1 MSHCMKILV
10 VDDSTTIRKRVRNE
24 LEAQGHEV
32 SEAANGEDAIDLL
45 KEVSPDLISLDVDMP
60 GIDGYETCLR
70 IRAGREPFMSVHPE
84 AREVPILFL
93 TANDTEDARFQ
104 GYQAGADGFVIK
116 PFMPGELTAEIDRA
130 TKALDDV
137 RGHTVL
143 VVDDSRTMR
152 NALAN
157 CLMRKGLKVIAAEDG
172 KQALDKIKES
182 AQDIDLV
189 LTDYMMPEMNGDD
202 LCRAI
207 RRDLGLKELPVVFL
221 SSFSEKDF
229 MVKMFKAGAS
239 DFVIKPFSSEELQAR
254 VIVHLRS
261 KILRDQMM
269 SKVTEMKRLHK
280 EKDSLLSIC
289 SHDLRAPIAAVDGFS
304 ELLMMEDDLPGESLE
319 YVEHIK
325 ESCTFMLS
333 VISDILDH
341 GRLNSDDVDI
351 KLEPARLDKIVGS
364 SVATVRHMADVKGV
378 RLSIDDKVQESD
390 RLCIQA
396 DTTALMRVFNNLL
409 SNSIKFSNSEDT
421 ITVRLSDGAEG
432 KVVAAVV
439 DEGIG
444 IPADK
449 VDKMFDPMYNTSRA
463 GTNGEK
469 SFGFGMSIVKQIT
482 ERHEGQI
489 SVESVEGEGT
499 TVSVSLPV
507 SNN

>member
-1 MSHCMKILV
+1 MRILV

-24 LEAQGHEV
+24 LEALGHEV
-32 SEAANGEDAIDLL
+32 FEASDGEAAIDSL
-45 KEVSPDLISLDVDMP
+45 KDVSPDLITLDVDMP

-70 IRAGREPFMSVHPE
+70 IRAGRESFMSVHPA

-104 GYQAGADGFVIK
+104 GYQAGADGFVNK
-116 PFMPGELTAEIDRA
+116 PFMPGELPAEIDRA

-143 VVDDSRTMR
+143 IVDDSRTMR

-157 CLMRKGLKVIAAEDG
+157 CLMRKGLKVIVAENG
-172 KQALDKIKES
+172 KHGLEKIKENIQS
-182 AQDIDLV
+182 IDLV

-207 RRDLGLKELPVVFL
+207 RRDLGLRDLPVIFL

-239 DFVIKPFSSEELQAR
+239 DFVTKPFASEELQAR
-254 VIVHLRS
+254 VIVHLRG

-269 SKVTEMKRLHK
+269 DKVTEMKRLHK

-304 ELLMMEDDLPGESLE
+304 ELLMMEDELPGESLE

-341 GRLNSDDVDI
+341 GRLNSDDVEI
-351 KLEPARLDKIVGS
+351 ELEPSRLDKIVGA
-364 SVATVRHMADVKGV
+364 SVATVGHMAKVKGV
-378 RLSIDDKVQESD
+378 TLSIENQVADAAQ
-390 RLCIQA
+390 LCIQA

-421 ITVRLSDGAEG
+421 ITVRLSAGIDGG
-432 KVVAAVV
+432 VVAAVV

-449 VDKMFDPMYNTSRA
+449 VDKMFDPMFNTSRV

-482 ERHEGQI
+482 DRHDGTI
-489 SVESVEGEGT
+489 SVESIEGEGT
-499 TVSVSLPV
+499 TVSLSLPV
-507 SNN
+507 LAG